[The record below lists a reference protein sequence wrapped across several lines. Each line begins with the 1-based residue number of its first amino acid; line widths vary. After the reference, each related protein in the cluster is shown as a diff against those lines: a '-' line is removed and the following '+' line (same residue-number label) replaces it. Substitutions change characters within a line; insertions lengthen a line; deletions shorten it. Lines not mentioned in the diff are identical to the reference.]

1 MRAAYRHKRISPSA
15 NKVTRGDD
23 DRSGDE
29 REDILSILRE
39 LRPFYFWILIAQIA
53 LWGTLIVLAE
63 RDNCTNA
70 GFSTCIVAI
79 GLKTSGFIPLW
90 FLTSVVL
97 VDIGRFLMVLLPNLR
112 GKIRAEGKAEGADQ
126 MYAKWSAWNA
136 RRIEAARKGE
146 PFDEPPP
153 EPDGKPQNFS

>member
-1 MRAAYRHKRISPSA
+1 M
-15 NKVTRGDD
+15 GDD
-23 DRSGDE
+23 DSPQSE

-39 LRPFYFWILIAQIA
+39 LRPYYFWILIAQIA

-63 RDNCTNA
+63 RDNCTTA
-70 GFSTCIVAI
+70 DFSNCIVAI

-112 GKIRAEGKAEGADQ
+112 GKIRAEGRAEGKAEGADQ
-126 MYAKWSAWNA
+126 MYAKWSEWNA
-136 RRIEAARKGE
+136 RRLEAARKGE
-146 PFDEPPP
+146 HFDEPPP